1 MKEETI
7 KLYMEGYKN
16 TPHIVGIEILNDS
29 DVMTDYFE
37 EDTVLIHRDSP
48 YYEEASKAC
57 KAANIHDAKR
67 AVKWAEKI
75 WRKKSE
81 QDMKNFIGGSW
92 KIDKNALRI

>member
-1 MKEETI
+1 
-7 KLYMEGYKN
+7 MEGYKS

-48 YYEEASKAC
+48 YYEEARKAC

-67 AVKWAEKI
+67 AVKWAEKNLA
-75 WRKKSE
+75 KK
-81 QDMKNFIGGSW
+81 IGTGYEEFYRRELEDRQ
-92 KIDKNALRI
+92 KRLANLMA